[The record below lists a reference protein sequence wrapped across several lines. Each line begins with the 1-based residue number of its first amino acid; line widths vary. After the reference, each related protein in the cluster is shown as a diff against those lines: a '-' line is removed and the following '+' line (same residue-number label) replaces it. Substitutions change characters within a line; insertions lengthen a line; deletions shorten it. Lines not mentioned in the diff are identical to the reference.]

1 MGICISGM
9 TADAR
14 FMTKYM
20 RNACLNYSYVYG
32 SKHPCERLISVI
44 AKKSQTKTCHPSK
57 RPFGV
62 GLLVGSIDQAGTH
75 LFETC
80 PSGNYY
86 EYVSMAIG
94 DKCQS
99 AKTYLE
105 KHYETF
111 AGMNGDALINH
122 GVKAMRASAA
132 ETELTENNV
141 SIGVLGRG

>member
-1 MGICISGM
+1 M
-9 TADAR
+9 
-14 FMTKYM
+14 
-20 RNACLNYSYVYG
+20 
-32 SKHPCERLISVI
+32 
-44 AKKSQTKTCHPSK
+44 
-57 RPFGV
+57 
-62 GLLVGSIDQAGTH
+62 
-75 LFETC
+75 FETC

-111 AGMNGDALINH
+111 NGLDGDALINH